1 MTSFSVFLLNHTKA
15 RLPVPFVRTLLM
27 TSHMNLKAL
36 SLCLGGNNES
46 TQQQLFSRQISS
58 IFTVL
63 QFKVSHLFLNFCFTA
78 SNNVC
83 VCTRMNVFMCVHM
96 C

>member
-1 MTSFSVFLLNHTKA
+1 
-15 RLPVPFVRTLLM
+15 
-27 TSHMNLKAL
+27 MNLKAL

-46 TQQQLFSRQISS
+46 TQQQLFSHQISS

-83 VCTRMNVFMCVHM
+83 VHVHECVHVCAHVLEVSFLNRLLM
-96 C
+96 AGGSL